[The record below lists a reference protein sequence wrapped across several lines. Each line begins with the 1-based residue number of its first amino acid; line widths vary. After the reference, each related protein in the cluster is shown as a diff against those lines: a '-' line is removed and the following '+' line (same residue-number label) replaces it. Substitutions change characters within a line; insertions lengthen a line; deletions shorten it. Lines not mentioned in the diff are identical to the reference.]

1 MILPAEFESRMRAQ
15 LGNEFDQF
23 AKALDS
29 ESPVSVRLNHQKIPT
44 SLPLKPVTWC
54 SSAYYLEQRPVF
66 SSDPLW
72 HNGSYYVQEASSMMV
87 EAAFL
92 KAKSILNRPLKV
104 LDLCAAPGGKSTL
117 LANLLGEDDVLVA
130 NEVIRTRVPVLFE
143 NLCKNGYPNTIIT
156 NVDSADFEKSG
167 AIFDV
172 VLVDAPCSGEGLFR
186 KDADATAEWTTE
198 NVTTCELRQKRIL
211 ESISQCIKPGGFI
224 IYSTCTYNPGENQN
238 QVNLLESLNF
248 KPVEFQLTDG
258 AHSTFQCYP
267 HKIEG
272 EGFFIALMQN
282 MGSQTATQRLSKHQL
297 KSIKPD
303 PAWKDLL
310 YHAGDFY
317 DFKGQIL
324 AIAPEVFEF
333 FTEHLSALHIYSIG
347 IQIGTQKDKLLT
359 LSPYLPFAANLNR
372 AAFETYELDQIQ
384 ALNYLFKNAINIP
397 ASSKKGYVL
406 LTFKNHVIGLGKF
419 AGNRINNLFPAEWK
433 LRRMPEAQ
441 QMFNLVD

>member
-1 MILPAEFESRMRAQ
+1 MKLPAEFESRMRAQ
-15 LGNEFDQF
+15 LGFEFDQF
-23 AKALDS
+23 ASALDR
-29 ESPVSVRLNHQKIPT
+29 ESPVSVRINHQKLQT
-44 SLPLKPVTWC
+44 ALPYKPVTWC
-54 SSAYYLEQRPVF
+54 NSAYYLEQRPVF

-72 HNGSYYVQEASSMMV
+72 HNGAYYVQEASSMMV

-117 LANLLGEDDVLVA
+117 LANLMSEDDVLVA

-156 NVDSADFEKSG
+156 NADSADFEKTG

-172 VLVDAPCSGEGLFR
+172 ILVDAPCSGEGLFR
-186 KDADATAEWTTE
+186 KDADATAEWTPD

-211 ESISQCIKPGGFI
+211 ESISHCVKPGGFV
-224 IYSTCTYNPGENQN
+224 IYSTCTYNPGENQD
-238 QVNLLESLNF
+238 QVSLLESLNF
-248 KPVEFQLTDG
+248 RPVEFQLTDG
-258 AHSTFQCYP
+258 NHSTYQCYP

-282 MGSQTATQRLSKHQL
+282 MGNQSATERPSKHQL

-303 PAWKDLL
+303 AAWKDVL
-310 YHAGDFY
+310 HHPGDFY

-324 AIAPEVFEF
+324 AIAPVVFEF
-333 FTEHLSALHIYSIG
+333 FAEHLSTLHIYAIG

-359 LSPYLPFAANLNR
+359 LSSYLPFAANLNR
-372 AAFETYELDQIQ
+372 SAFETYELNQIQ
-384 ALNYLFKNAINIP
+384 ALNYLSKNAINIP

-406 LTFKNHVIGLGKF
+406 LTYKDQVIGLGKF

-433 LRRMPEAQ
+433 LRRMPDASQ
-441 QMFNLVD
+441 LFNLAD